1 MQQSKLKAQLAA
13 FMFLQYF
20 IWGAWYVSMGSYLA
34 KTLKF
39 DGTQVGA
46 AYGAFAVG
54 AMISPFFV
62 GLVADRYFASEK
74 LLAALGLLGAAVMF
88 ALPRIAEFTTFYP
101 LLILYCATYVPTLA
115 LGNSL
120 SLHHLADP
128 QRDFPRIKTLSAV
141 GWIAGGVTLSLL
153 KGEQSP

>member
-1 MQQSKLKAQLAA
+1 
-13 FMFLQYF
+13 MFL
-20 IWGAWYVSMGSYLA
+20 
-34 KTLKF
+34 
-39 DGTQVGA
+39 
-46 AYGAFAVG
+46 
-54 AMISPFFV
+54 
-62 GLVADRYFASEK
+62 
-74 LLAALGLLGAAVMF
+74 
-88 ALPRIAEFTTFYP
+88 LPRFGEFGTFYP

-153 KGEQSP
+153 KGEQSPMQFYLVGAASVALALYSLTLPHTPPKKTGQHVSLGEVLGLDAL